1 MGKLSHASARRSG
14 SCEAARPDSNPQ
26 LCGCPSRCGPPLLPS
41 SHPQAKHLWRACCVR
56 RGTTPPTRA
65 RTGSRSDT
73 SVLTRGAGAA
83 PFAGESSAGPPRPR
97 TPFSHPSPG
106 QSLGTGRAR
115 GGGVGTGG
123 MNNAGKGQGG
133 APPDGGAASASASR
147 PWGRGYGSAGVSLG
161 HSGTPKAT
169 AGHCGS
175 PAVCKAVEHLTR
187 ALWAPSSPWW
197 VSASRSDS

>member
-83 PFAGESSAGPPRPR
+83 PFAGESSAGAPHAPLAPQPRPEPGNR
-97 TPFSHPSPG
+97 PRKRGWGGNGRNEQCRERAGRGSPRWRG
-106 QSLGTGRAR
+106 CVCVRLASLGEGVRLCR
-115 GGGVGTGG
+115 SVSGSFWDPGGY
-123 MNNAGKGQGG
+123 
-133 APPDGGAASASASR
+133 R
-147 PWGRGYGSAGVSLG
+147 RSL
-161 HSGTPKAT
+161 
-169 AGHCGS
+169 
-175 PAVCKAVEHLTR
+175 
-187 ALWAPSSPWW
+187 W
-197 VSASRSDS
+197 VSGRLQSC